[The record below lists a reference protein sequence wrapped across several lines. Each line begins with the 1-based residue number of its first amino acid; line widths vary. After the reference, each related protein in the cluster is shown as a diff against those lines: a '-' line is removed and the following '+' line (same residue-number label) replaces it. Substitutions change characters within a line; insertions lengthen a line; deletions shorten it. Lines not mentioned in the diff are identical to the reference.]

1 MTYGF
6 LVLRTDRFISLLDLK
21 HRIAAIVMSRHCLTL
36 TLWLERE
43 GTLPFSTSRA
53 PLDDF
58 CSAKRLLQ
66 GVRIASAIPRRYF
79 CVVYG
84 SLDFKKLIMT
94 LIQVN
99 MLIGKAE
106 TDSIAFSSKAL
117 ICKQDASSIYW
128 SDSES
133 LLQPMAQ
140 DQGVNEKKRTKA
152 T

>member
-1 MTYGF
+1 MAFWYYELT
-6 LVLRTDRFISLLDLK
+6 VLCLLDLK
-21 HRIAAIVMSRHCLTL
+21 HRIAATVMSRHCLML

-53 PLDDF
+53 PLDDY

-79 CVVYG
+79 YVVYG

-99 MLIGKAE
+99 MLIEKTEIGN
-106 TDSIAFSSKAL
+106 IAFRSKAL

-133 LLQPMAQ
+133 LLQPVAQ
-140 DQGVNEKKRTKA
+140 GQSVNEKKRTKA